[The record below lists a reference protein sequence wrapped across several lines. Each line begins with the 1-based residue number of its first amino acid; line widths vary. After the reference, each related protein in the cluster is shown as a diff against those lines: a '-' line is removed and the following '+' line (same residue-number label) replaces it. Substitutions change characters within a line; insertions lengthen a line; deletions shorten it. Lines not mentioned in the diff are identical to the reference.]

1 MDSMRSVVMIRFDS
15 PELIT
20 SITEFADA
28 VKVLSS
34 DLSQQLS
41 SSLSVMADVERESGE
56 LLEIQSKQDL
66 ESISGTGVLGSL
78 LPLSSVGS
86 RIRSLVEEYLRMI
99 ASVRVSIRIRK
110 LLHLF

>member
-1 MDSMRSVVMIRFDS
+1 MYYPLPFVVCVPTVRFDS

-41 SSLSVMADVERESGE
+41 SSLSVMADVERESRE
-56 LLEIQSKQDL
+56 LLEVQSKQDL
-66 ESISGTGVLGSL
+66 ESISGTGVLGSP

-86 RIRSLVEEYLRMI
+86 RIRS
-99 ASVRVSIRIRK
+99 
-110 LLHLF
+110 